1 VELQR
6 SLIPLK
12 VREELTN
19 LALVLDHVSLE
30 DPVVEVVL
38 LDGLGG
44 ALLAPVASGVDEGLA
59 GRGALLHVRD
69 HSEGDLGQVQSERS
83 LLVTSGSDPDIA
95 YGRVV
100 GRGNHRLGE
109 GGVVHGHAHDWLSVL
124 ELQLG
129 YGHCG
134 EE

>member
-1 VELQR
+1 M
-6 SLIPLK
+6 
-12 VREELTN
+12 
-19 LALVLDHVSLE
+19 ALVLDHVSLE

-44 ALLAPVASGVDEGLA
+44 ALLAPVASGVDQRLA

-83 LLVTSGSDPDIA
+83 RLVSGGPDPDIA

-109 GGVVHGHAHDWLSVL
+109 GGVVHGHAHDWLSIL
-124 ELQLG
+124 EQQLS
-129 YGHCG
+129 HRHRG
-134 EE
+134 EEQSQNEGLCAGHSRLVKN